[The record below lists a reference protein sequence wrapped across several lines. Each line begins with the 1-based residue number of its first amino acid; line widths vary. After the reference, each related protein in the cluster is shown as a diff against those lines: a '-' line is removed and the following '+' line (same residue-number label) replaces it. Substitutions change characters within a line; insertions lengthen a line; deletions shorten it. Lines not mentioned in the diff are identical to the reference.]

1 MAQQTMHTLI
11 DAPGPMSIEALE
23 KFYTI
28 SEVKQISQFLEE
40 NAHLMS
46 LLLEAPGHIGAI
58 FGSHVPLRLQ
68 LCIDPEYAKDREL
81 FVWLRVEPNTETA
94 WSEADNKL
102 RRLHSDWLITLP
114 RQITHDLYFDLE

>member
-58 FGSHVPLRLQ
+58 LDLMFRFACNSASIL
-68 LCIDPEYAKDREL
+68 
-81 FVWLRVEPNTETA
+81 NTLKTEN
-94 WSEADNKL
+94 SL
-102 RRLHSDWLITLP
+102 SGCV
-114 RQITHDLYFDLE
+114 